1 MDVPVTQRI
10 IKSSVLDAIKQKGRS
25 GGTWLLLFI
34 NTQRRQAASYHSV
47 SAHCRLLAVWSACET
62 LALPPSCLHL
72 EEAGSLGQGRGGR
85 GLGYVERC
93 QSLPLLPGLQFRFQ
107 RLRLKCH
114 EAEALVTSQLRLWKT
129 KPLGLAP

>member
-1 MDVPVTQRI
+1 MAVI
-10 IKSSVLDAIKQKGRS
+10 IYKYSK
-25 GGTWLLLFI
+25 
-34 NTQRRQAASYHSV
+34 AAGSYHSV
-47 SAHCRLLAVWSACET
+47 SAHCRLLAVWSACES

-107 RLRLKCH
+107 RLGLKCH

-129 KPLGLAP
+129 KPLGLAL

>member
-1 MDVPVTQRI
+1 MAVI
-10 IKSSVLDAIKQKGRS
+10 IYKYSK
-25 GGTWLLLFI
+25 
-34 NTQRRQAASYHSV
+34 AAGSYHSV

-72 EEAGSLGQGRGGR
+72 EKAGSLGQGRGGR

-107 RLRLKCH
+107 RLGLKCH
-114 EAEALVTSQLRLWKT
+114 GGRGIGNLTAPALENKAPGFGSLDTTLGRRADKAETVQALWAF
-129 KPLGLAP
+129 LGWEGT